1 MNKFKIYAS
10 LLIFTVIALIFLN
23 PISNSYDIFAD
34 SPEDLAYFVEEGT
47 ASWYGPGFHGR
58 KTASGE
64 IFNTN
69 DLTAAHK
76 TLPFHTFVKVT
87 NLMND
92 KTVIVKINDR
102 GPYIGGRIIDLSKAA
117 KEQIGMDGLAKVRLE
132 IYNPEQE
139 LSAFDEEGE
148 SEVEGFRP
156 ENLFE
161 DVISKQ
167 YNELKQSYTFK
178 RVKVKILSPNL
189 DEANS
194 NIYRKHREDNTF
206 NSSEIPDEYISGYTL
221 KIVKTTGDYD
231 TKELIGELE
240 SLGYE
245 NIFLQ
250 VIPKKDSTIF
260 YVMVGVFNDENTANE
275 VKEVLENNGYTIKL
289 EKFAN
294 HQ

>member
-294 HQ
+294 HH

>member
-161 DVISKQ
+161 DVILKQ

>member
-1 MNKFKIYAS
+1 MNKNKIYAS
-10 LLIFTVIALIFLN
+10 LLIITVIALIFLN

-76 TLPFHTFVKVT
+76 TLPFNTFVKVT

-102 GPYIGGRIIDLSKAA
+102 GPYVGGRIIDLSRAA

-139 LSAFDEEGE
+139 FSAFNEEGE
-148 SEVEGFRP
+148 NEVEGFRP

-178 RVKVKILSPNL
+178 KVKVKILSPNL
-189 DEANS
+189 DESNS

-206 NSSEIPDEYISGYTL
+206 NSSEIPDDYISGYTL

-240 SLGYE
+240 SLGYD

-275 VKEVLENNGYTIKL
+275 VKEVLEKNGYTVKL